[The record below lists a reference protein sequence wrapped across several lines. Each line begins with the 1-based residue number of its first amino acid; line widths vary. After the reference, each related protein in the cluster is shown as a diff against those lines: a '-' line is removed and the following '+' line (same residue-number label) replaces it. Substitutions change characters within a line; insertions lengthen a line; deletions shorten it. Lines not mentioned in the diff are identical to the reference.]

1 MNDAQTKS
9 RLFLFR
15 MIPLLMLVS
24 FIGWCSTSNRD
35 RKQLEPIRTELIQ
48 IFMEEGLIDGPA
60 HNLVLADV
68 AKKVGQPGMNRVL
81 YAAAP
86 TAGLD
91 ALKWLIQHGADPK
104 NVGTMQNTTLLQQAA
119 KNPKFDRLEYF
130 LSLDLDPL
138 ETSRDGRTLLHIA
151 AEGGLDERMLTLLR
165 SKGLKLTDTTPNGSS
180 ALHFASVKSI
190 PVLIAAGMNVDTP
203 DASQRTALHYAALN
217 GKGEVVTE
225 LLRANASVF
234 AQDNKGQTPL
244 HLASLKH
251 ADPVIESLLAAGAP
265 RTLRDAQGNTP
276 KDLYQQANHRERRTD
291 MSEQL

>member
-1 MNDAQTKS
+1 MNEVQTKS
-9 RLFLFR
+9 RLLLFR
-15 MIPLLMLVS
+15 MIPLLMLIS

-60 HNLVLADV
+60 NNVVLADV

-91 ALKWLIQHGADPK
+91 ALKWLIQNGADPK
-104 NVGTMQNTTLLQQAA
+104 NVGAMHNATLLQQVA
-119 KNPKFDRLEYF
+119 KTPKFDRLEYF
-130 LSLDLDPL
+130 LSLGLDPL

-151 AEGGLDERMLTLLR
+151 AEGGLDERILALLR
-165 SKGLKLTDTTPNGSS
+165 AKGLKLTDTTPSGSS
-180 ALHFASVKSI
+180 AIHFASVKSI
-190 PVLIAAGMNVDTP
+190 PVLIAAGMNVDAM
-203 DASQRTALHYAALN
+203 DASRRTALHDAALQ
-217 GKGEVVTE
+217 GKGELVAE

-251 ADPVIESLLAAGAP
+251 ADAVIDALLAAGAP
-265 RTLRDAQGNTP
+265 RTVRDSEGNTP
-276 KDLYQQANHRERRTD
+276 KDLYDQREHRERRPD
-291 MSEQL
+291 MSEAL